1 MIVEKHSSRNFL
13 GGTMRFLVVFDVDS
27 TLIEQEAIELLA
39 HHSGTREQ
47 VAKITERAMRG
58 EIDFSTSLIER
69 VALLEGLDQSVLDQ
83 VATEL
88 KPTKGAAELID
99 AIHSAGG
106 YAAAVSG
113 GFIQLLDP
121 LKNLLNLDFAKANT
135 LEIIDG
141 KITGKI
147 TGELVDSGVKA
158 KTLLALAQDL
168 KIDIDQTIAIGD
180 GANDLKM
187 MEQAGLS
194 IAFCAQPIVREHA
207 DVIITDR
214 DLSQIIV
221 LLPN

>member
-1 MIVEKHSSRNFL
+1 
-13 GGTMRFLVVFDVDS
+13 VFDVDS

-39 HHSGTREQ
+39 HHSGTREK
-47 VAKITERAMRG
+47 VANITERAMRG

-69 VALLEGLDQSVLDQ
+69 VSLLAGLDQSVLHQ
-83 VATEL
+83 VALEL
-88 KPTKGAAELID
+88 TPTKGAAELIK

-121 LKNLLNLDFAKANT
+121 LKKLLNLDFAKANT
-135 LEIIDG
+135 LEVIDD
-141 KITGKI
+141 KLTGKVI
-147 TGELVDSGVKA
+147 GELIDSGVKA
-158 KTLLALAQDL
+158 KTLLALAEDL
-168 KIDIDQTIAIGD
+168 KIEVAQTIAIGD

-194 IAFCAQPIVREHA
+194 IAFCAQPIVRESA
-207 DVIITDR
+207 DVIITQR
-214 DLSQIIV
+214 DLSQVIV